1 MNYLKNSLLDPDSN
15 KYFTVES
22 LIEINNIITGSS
34 NITLRKFHA
43 KKYVLDDIKM
53 DKDLIE
59 YSLLKIRD

>member
-1 MNYLKNSLLDPDSN
+1 MLDPDSN

-34 NITLRKFHA
+34 NITLRKFHV

>member
-34 NITLRKFHA
+34 NITLRKFHV
-43 KKYVLDDIKM
+43 KQYVLDDIKM
-53 DKDLIE
+53 DKYLIE

>member
-1 MNYLKNSLLDPDSN
+1 MSYLKNSLWDPDSN

-22 LIEINNIITGSS
+22 LIGINNIITGSS
-34 NITLRKFHA
+34 NITLRKFHV

>member
-22 LIEINNIITGSS
+22 LIEIYNIITGSS
-34 NITLRKFHA
+34 NITLRKFHV